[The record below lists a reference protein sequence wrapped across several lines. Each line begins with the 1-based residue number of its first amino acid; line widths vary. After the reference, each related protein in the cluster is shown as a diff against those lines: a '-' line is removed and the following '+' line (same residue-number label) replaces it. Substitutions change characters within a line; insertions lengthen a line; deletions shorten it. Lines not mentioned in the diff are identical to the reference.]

1 MKQKLFILIGLLTLQ
16 STFAVYEVDVILKS
30 GAVMKATQLL
40 LQGDRIRMNGER
52 PPVATNAVE
61 RLEFRFREL
70 SPDLCASLY
79 SSGRLASLRGRL
91 DQVLSSLSSLKTIP
105 SNLDV
110 YWYWLLKCEYWSGN
124 EVGALRAVD
133 VLQVSRS
140 QQEVDVAEMYAALIW
155 LDRKNADQAQQHRNR
170 IRNAELVSLPMSHY
184 VEARMLLLKKEY
196 KNALREV
203 VKIVALYP
211 RDREWMAPALF
222 LEAEIYVKL
231 GAMAQV
237 EQVVQELRWSYPD
250 YEWTNKAMSLLQSTK
265 EKAKMGDTI

>member
-1 MKQKLFILIGLLTLQ
+1 
-16 STFAVYEVDVILKS
+16 
-30 GAVMKATQLL
+30 
-40 LQGDRIRMNGER
+40 
-52 PPVATNAVE
+52 
-61 RLEFRFREL
+61 
-70 SPDLCASLY
+70 
-79 SSGRLASLRGRL
+79 
-91 DQVLSSLSSLKTIP
+91 
-105 SNLDV
+105 
-110 YWYWLLKCEYWSGN
+110 
-124 EVGALRAVD
+124 
-133 VLQVSRS
+133 
-140 QQEVDVAEMYAALIW
+140 MYAALIW

-250 YEWTNKAMSLLQSTK
+250 SEWTNKAMSLLQSTK